1 MPGRRVRRSLVA
13 AAAVGAQLAAPGV
26 LGAQQPSPGQVTGC
40 YVLELGPWQPPLVEA
55 NADFHTPPPQ
65 FRLRADT
72 IDAIRSR
79 AEPPIR
85 HAHVRGFARAWW
97 EPLPRDSV
105 RIVWSDGFTGAEMR
119 VRLAGDSLVGRVAAR
134 TDDVV
139 PGPAPRAQAVAR
151 RTDCP

>member
-1 MPGRRVRRSLVA
+1 MPNRRVRSWLVA
-13 AAAVGAQLAAPGV
+13 AVAVSAQLAAPRL

-40 YVLELGPWQPPLVEA
+40 YVLELGPWQPQLAEA
-55 NADFHTPPPQ
+55 NAEFHTPPPQ

-105 RIVWSDGFTGAEMR
+105 RIVWSDGFTGVEMHAR
-119 VRLAGDSLVGRVAAR
+119 FAGDSLVGRVTAR
-134 TDDVV
+134 SDDVT
-139 PGPAPRAQAVAR
+139 PGPVPRAQAVAR